1 MVSIFVDSLCGVP
14 ENRIKKM
21 YGDTVKV
28 LPYLFTIKKRG
39 EEEAREV
46 LTSEMS
52 AKEVW
57 VRKGQGEDIK
67 TSRPALNV
75 WQSMIKAEFERG
87 YDVLYIGSTS
97 KMTGALQSVKVIGN
111 LLKKDFLDRT
121 LEVMDTGYAAI
132 YQEELLLSLIGC
144 INKMD
149 TLKKAITDS
158 IPHIEAR
165 VSTVS
170 LKSFTDNNRLDL
182 NNLKFKF
189 PVIKMKDGLVEVDK
203 EFDSQK
209 EAIDYIMSLIPRP
222 DNGIQNVTVSCAP
235 DVFSTPEIEKEYFEN
250 EIFKDFGCKV
260 EATVGEINSCMLTYL
275 GEHSIGFAWRV

>member
-14 ENRIKKM
+14 ENRIKKL

-28 LPYLFTIKKRG
+28 LPYLFTIKKKG
-39 EEEAREV
+39 EEEAKEV

-52 AKEVW
+52 AEEVW

-75 WQSMIKAEFERG
+75 WQDMIRTEFEKG

-111 LLKKDFLDRT
+111 LLKKDFPDRI

-132 YQEELLLSLIGC
+132 YQEELLLSLIGY

-149 TLKKAITDS
+149 TFKKAITDN

-165 VSTVS
+165 ISTVS
-170 LKSFTDNNRLDL
+170 LKTFVDNNRVDPS
-182 NNLKFKF
+182 NLKFKF

-203 EFDSQK
+203 EFDFQK
-209 EAIDYIMSLIPRP
+209 EAIDYIVSLIPSL
-222 DNGIQNVTVSCAP
+222 DSGIQNVTVSCAP
-235 DVFSTPEIEKEYFEN
+235 DVFSTPELEKEYFEN
-250 EIFKDFGCKV
+250 EVFKDFGCKV
-260 EATVGEINSCMLTYL
+260 EASVGKINSCMLTYL

>member
-75 WQSMIKAEFERG
+75 WQDMIKAEFKRG

-111 LLKKDFLDRT
+111 LLKKDFPNNI
-121 LEVMDTGYAAI
+121 LETIDTGYATV
-132 YQEELLLSLIGC
+132 YQEEVLLSLIGLV
-144 INKMD
+144 NKMD
-149 TLKKAITDS
+149 FFKNAVVNI
-158 IPHIEAR
+158 IPHVEAR
-165 VSTVS
+165 VSLTS
-170 LKSFTDNNRLDL
+170 LKTFVDNNRIDP
-182 NNLKFKF
+182 NNLKYKF

-209 EAIDYIMSLIPRP
+209 EAIDYIVSLIPRP

-235 DVFSTPEIEKEYFEN
+235 DVFSAPEIEKEYFEN
-250 EIFKDFGCKV
+250 EVFKDFGCKV

-275 GEHSIGFAWRV
+275 GEHSIGFAWSV